1 MRYKQV
7 FVLQLVDLAV
17 FAEIY
22 EARFWNH
29 HFIFIELP
37 VDFFLELFVTVTG
50 LVGLCIFVFFFV
62 VAFNRCYWLRLA
74 FLTLASITLDV
85 ISKVARPSLTVIL
98 ALSQDMVLKTVFEL
112 LEGCIPF
119 LLSLLPLFIYFE
131 FLFLFV
137 NHILLATGFAE
148 QVSSPHIPDQSLF
161 CLLGEECVVDQA
173 YRVFRFNFFKIL
185 FNFLAEG

>member
-1 MRYKQV
+1 VRYKQV

-37 VDFFLELFVTVTG
+37 VDFLLELFVTVTG
-50 LVGLCIFVFFFV
+50 LVGLCIFVFVFV
-62 VAFNRCYWLRLA
+62 VALNRCYWLRLA

-119 LLSLLPLFIYFE
+119 
-131 FLFLFV
+131 
-137 NHILLATGFAE
+137 
-148 QVSSPHIPDQSLF
+148 
-161 CLLGEECVVDQA
+161 
-173 YRVFRFNFFKIL
+173 
-185 FNFLAEG
+185 